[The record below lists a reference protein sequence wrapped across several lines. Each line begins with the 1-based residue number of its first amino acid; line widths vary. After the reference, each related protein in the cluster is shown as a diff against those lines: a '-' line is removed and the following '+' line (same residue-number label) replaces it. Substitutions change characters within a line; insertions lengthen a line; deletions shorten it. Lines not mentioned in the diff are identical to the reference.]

1 MIRENTKRIRH
12 NKKNMTMNTI
22 FNKNCLLAALLLAAT
37 GVITGCGDDDPVP
50 APNQTQTENNP
61 NTNTNP
67 GDNPN
72 PTQPQTPEVEEIVPS
87 AIEENAEEGTVSLR
101 MAEQP
106 GGRAVLTATAMET
119 KAASQITIVGTY
131 DSETGCYTF
140 DLSVLDGGVTYQ
152 YVISVYDKDGKKV
165 MESKQKTITLP
176 ESAEID
182 DDGSDGGSDGTR
194 GGMNHVAE
202 TF

>member
-1 MIRENTKRIRH
+1 
-12 NKKNMTMNTI
+12 MTMNTI
-22 FNKNCLLAALLLAAT
+22 FNRHCILAALLLAAT
-37 GVITGCGDDDPVP
+37 GVMTGCGDDDPVP
-50 APNQTQTENNP
+50 APDQTQTENNP

-72 PTQPQTPEVEEIVPS
+72 PTQPQTPEVEEIAPS

-106 GGRAVLTATAMET
+106 GGRAVLTATAVET

-131 DSETGCYTF
+131 NSETGCYTF
-140 DLSVLDGGVTYQ
+140 DLSVLDGGVTYR
-152 YVISVYDKDGKKV
+152 YVISVYDKDGQKV
-165 MESKQKTITLP
+165 MESKEKSVAIE

-194 GGMNHVAE
+194 GGTSRVE
-202 TF
+202 TL